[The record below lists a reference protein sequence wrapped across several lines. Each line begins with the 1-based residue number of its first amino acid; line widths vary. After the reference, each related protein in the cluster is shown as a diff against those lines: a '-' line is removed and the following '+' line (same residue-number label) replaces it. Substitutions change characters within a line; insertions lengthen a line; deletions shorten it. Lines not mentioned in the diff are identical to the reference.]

1 MKKHFLSV
9 VMAMFIIISATA
21 QNLQFGISGGI
32 DAARFALSGATGG
45 PIKYKNDLA
54 GGLSLEAGISS
65 NFGVQLEVN
74 YSRQGTAVLADD
86 GSSAGSFNLDY
97 ITIPVVVKLY
107 GTPRLNFFAGPQV
120 GLLLS
125 AESRVQGSPED
136 DVKDLFKSTDF
147 YAVFGTE
154 YKFANGIFVNARYNL
169 GLSNI
174 HDDDTQPDSEFKNRY
189 FAFRIGYAFKL

>member
-9 VMAMFIIISATA
+9 VMAMFIITSATA

-32 DAARFALSGATGG
+32 DAARLALSGASGG
-45 PIKYKNDLA
+45 PLKYKNDIA
-54 GGLSLEAGISS
+54 GGLSLEATISD
-65 NFGVQLEVN
+65 NFGVQLEAN
-74 YSRQGTAVLADD
+74 FSRQGTAIVADD
-86 GSSAGSFNLDY
+86 GSTAGSFNLDY
-97 ITIPVVVKLY
+97 ITIPVLIKLY

-125 AESRVQGSPED
+125 GKSKQQGVED
-136 DVKDLFKSTDF
+136 QDVKDQFKSTDF
-147 YAVFGTE
+147 YAVFGSE

-174 HDDDTQPDSEFKNRY
+174 NDQDVDPQPDFKNRY
-189 FAFRIGYAFKL
+189 FSFRIGYAFKL

>member
-9 VMAMFIIISATA
+9 VMAMFIITSATA

-32 DAARFALSGATGG
+32 DAARLALSGATGG
-45 PIKYKNDLA
+45 PIKYKNDVA
-54 GGLSLEAGISS
+54 GGLSLEAAISS
-65 NFGVQLEVN
+65 NFGVQLEAN
-74 YSRQGTAVLADD
+74 FSRQGTAVIADD
-86 GSSAGSFNLDY
+86 GSSAGSYNLDY
-97 ITIPVVVKLY
+97 ITLPVVIKLY

-125 AESRVQGSPED
+125 AKSRVQGSPEE
-136 DVKDLFKSTDF
+136 DVKDQFKSTDF
-147 YAVFGTE
+147 YAVFGAE

-174 HDDDTQPDSEFKNRY
+174 IDEDAMTDSEFKNRY